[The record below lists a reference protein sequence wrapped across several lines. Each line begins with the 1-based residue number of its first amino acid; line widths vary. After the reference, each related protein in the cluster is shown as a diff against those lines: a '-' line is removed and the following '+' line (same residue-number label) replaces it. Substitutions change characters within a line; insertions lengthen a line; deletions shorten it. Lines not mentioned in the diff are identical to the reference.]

1 MFKLTALNYTV
12 LLNGYSKW
20 LNIRGK
26 KEKFPRDISSIDI
39 SDTRLQ
45 S

>member
-1 MFKLTALNYTV
+1 MAIVNAEILE
-12 LLNGYSKW
+12 
-20 LNIRGK
+20 K
-26 KEKFPRDISSIDI
+26 KKFPRDISSIGI